1 MALTKLETDIL
12 DKMSFAKGG
21 GYMRFADNQ
30 YRVEPADDGFLFIGL
45 GGKGGRV
52 LRELKAGIYKN
63 FKFDKDKT
71 HPDNMEFMAID
82 TDQNELE
89 KLCNSNNG
97 KMGLE
102 SVPENNEICQLYDA
116 DAADR
121 LKPENR
127 HTIPD
132 NITYWLNPR
141 MEARL
146 TGAGAGG
153 IRQAARYLLFSN
165 GFSKVKIGI
174 ESKLSKLHDVI
185 SSKQNAILD
194 IFIFAGI
201 GGGTGSG
208 TIVDIP
214 YIVREICEQHRW
226 QCKISG
232 YLMMPDTYTADVTRA
247 EARWNNVCRNTYAAL
262 KEINYY
268 MLLESLKG
276 TDKFSY
282 KYGDGFKIERSSTS
296 DIFDSCFLVTGKS
309 EIDGSMG
316 EPDKES
322 MRVVSDTVMSLVKKS
337 KVSEDE
343 FLVKSFMDN
352 NPGEIK
358 STVDIHKEIPK
369 DAGFVFNSIGYG
381 TISLP
386 LEQMFT
392 FAANQMYQDFKDVW
406 SVKASQQDIENE
418 LTKFRLLPQELY
430 DDIFRKSAKNMLGTG
445 DVELPLKDEI
455 TNGIYYSGIKAT
467 WRKFNGSFID
477 AIEASANIVTAG
489 LTESIE
495 RELQSVLLDKG
506 VSYVSE
512 LLQGKIYEEST
523 VNGIITRLKTE
534 YINSV
539 HDYKITIDTE
549 REEYKRK
556 REYLERNK
564 PVFKLAWIKDYR
576 DVCVNEMNCDTRYIV
591 FDMAETA
598 LEQIIAHLD
607 VKLEEIVR
615 YNEILV
621 YLGEIMEENFKLARK
636 KPIGESY
643 AVQLFDMSR
652 KDEQTLLFLNWLKE
666 QVAAPNDAVKKA
678 RAGKLVQTM
687 LNTKKFW
694 MKSDN
699 AENFRPVNVIMEFM
713 EDEYKFLREMTLEKF
728 SVVFFGADNIAEG
741 IENIFHILMA
751 KGALMAKPHTTFSHW
766 KTWVRHSYITIPGG
780 MGSIPNAIR
789 KQASINGISQATG
802 MDLNNISYINMIC
815 GMPLYALDDISTYE
829 RIYEESVR
837 NTNGVH
843 IIENEKEDLINLPP
857 LVSKDGRGF
866 LKVPNQREIQY
877 LKEYETMIKDYLS
890 IGIIWKTDFS
900 YYSYFI
906 PEDSSLDM
914 EEVKTWCHEVY
925 LKDNPKPDMEG
936 FKNGFDKEFLDENRN
951 LRSVMVDIDRL
962 YLQNIEPEQGLQ
974 RFMRYYITLKAN
986 LDGLYH
992 CFTECM
998 QVIGSANKNE
1008 ENRRKLVKAAER
1020 YYNYVYMGIL
1030 KHADHSSYGGIIV
1043 LTDEKG
1049 EEFILCYEDDFKDKE
1064 KQMSI
1069 YNGCMELWKCD
1080 YNETMHEAGIN
1091 AEFLE
1096 RLDEFAEE
1104 KKKDRSKMAERRADK
1119 EQFVK
1124 KLEAE
1129 SKLILSLDMKN
1140 YLGDRLEEVRYIYET
1155 LDSLI

>member
-52 LRELKAGIYKN
+52 LRELKAGVYKN

-71 HPDNMEFMAID
+71 RPGNMEFMAID

-89 KLCNSNNG
+89 RLCNNSNG

-102 SVPENNEICQLYDA
+102 SIPENNEICQLYDA

-132 NITYWLNPR
+132 NITSWLNPR

-146 TGAGAGG
+146 TGVGAGG

-174 ESKLSKLHDVI
+174 ESKLSRLHDVI
-185 SSKQNAILD
+185 SSNQNAILD

-208 TIVDIP
+208 IIIDIP
-214 YIVREICEQHRW
+214 YIVKEICEQHRW

-232 YLMMPDTYTADVTRA
+232 YLMMPDTYTTDVTRV

-322 MRVVSDTVMSLVKKS
+322 IRVVSDAVMSLVKKS
-337 KVSEDE
+337 KTSGDE

-358 STVDIHKEIPK
+358 STVNIHKEIPK
-369 DAGFVFNSIGYG
+369 DTGFVFNTIGYG

-392 FAANQMYQDFKDVW
+392 FTANQMYQDFKDVW
-406 SVKASQQDIENE
+406 SVDVSQQDIESE

-430 DDIFRKSAKNMLGTG
+430 DDILRKSAKNMLGTG
-445 DVELPLKDEI
+445 DIELPLKDEI
-455 TNGIYYSGIKAT
+455 TNGVYYSGIKAR
-467 WRKFNGSFID
+467 WRKFNVSFID
-477 AIEASANIVTAG
+477 AIEASANIVTAA
-489 LTESIE
+489 LTEGIE
-495 RELQSVLLDKG
+495 QELQNILFDKG
-506 VSYVSE
+506 ISYVSE

-523 VNGIITRLKTE
+523 VNGIITRLQTE

-539 HDYKITIDTE
+539 HDYKSTIDTE

-556 REYLERNK
+556 REYLERSK
-564 PVFKLAWIKDYR
+564 PFLKSTWIKDYR
-576 DVCVNEMNCDTRYIV
+576 DTCVNEMNCDTRYIV

-598 LEQIIAHLD
+598 LEQIIAHLN
-607 VKLEEIVR
+607 VKTEEIVR
-615 YNEILV
+615 YNEILA
-621 YLGEIMEENFKLARK
+621 YLGGIMEENFKLARK
-636 KPIGESY
+636 KSIGESY
-643 AVQLFDMSR
+643 AVQLLDMSNT
-652 KDEQTLLFLNWLKE
+652 DEQTLSFLNWLKK
-666 QVAAPNDAVKKA
+666 QVAAPNDDVKKA
-678 RAGKLVQTM
+678 RAGKLIKTM
-687 LNTKKFW
+687 LETKKFW

-699 AENFRPVNVIMEFM
+699 AEDFRPVNVIIEFI
-713 EDEYKFLREMTLEKF
+713 EDEFKFLKEITLEKF
-728 SVVFFGADNIAEG
+728 AVIFFGADNIAKG

-780 MGSIPNAIR
+780 IGSIPDAIR
-789 KQASINGISQATG
+789 KQASINGISQATS
-802 MDLNNISYINMIC
+802 MDLNNISYINVIC
-815 GMPLYALDDISTYE
+815 GLPPYALDDISIYE
-829 RIYEESVR
+829 RIYEEFIG
-837 NTNGVH
+837 NTSGIH
-843 IIENEKEDLINLPP
+843 IMENEKKNLINLPP

-866 LKVPNQREIQY
+866 LKISNQRETQY
-877 LKEYETMIKDYLS
+877 LKEYETIIKNYLS
-890 IGIIWKTDFS
+890 LGIIWKTDFS

-914 EEVKTWCHEVY
+914 QKVKAWCHEVY
-925 LKDNPKPDMEG
+925 LKNNLSPDMEG
-936 FKNGFDKEFLDENRN
+936 FKNEFDKEFLDEDRN
-951 LRSVMVDIDRL
+951 LRSIMVDIDRL
-962 YLQNIEPEQGLQ
+962 YLQYSDPEQELQ
-974 RFMRYYITLKAN
+974 KVMRYYITLKTN
-986 LDGLYH
+986 LDGLFR
-992 CFTECM
+992 CFTECAKIIDD
-998 QVIGSANKNE
+998 VIKNE
-1008 ENRRKLVKAAER
+1008 GNKRKLAKAAER
-1020 YYNYVYMGIL
+1020 YYKYVYLGIL
-1030 KHADHSSYGGIIV
+1030 KQIEHRDYGVIVV

-1064 KQMSI
+1064 KKMSI
-1069 YNGCMELWKCD
+1069 YNCCVELWRCD
-1080 YNETMHEAGIN
+1080 QEETKHEAGIN
-1091 AEFLE
+1091 AGFLE
-1096 RLDEFAEE
+1096 NLDEFAEE
-1104 KKKDRSKMAERRADK
+1104 KKRNRSRMAERRADK

-1124 KLEAE
+1124 KLETE
-1129 SKLILSLDMKN
+1129 SKLILSFDMKN
-1140 YLGDRLEEVRYIYET
+1140 YLGDRLEEVRYVYEI
-1155 LDSLI
+1155 LASLI